1 MLFKNQLYRLGGLE
15 LAEQLKVT
23 LRPIAPT
30 VGPEMVVS
38 LGPSVK
44 AQTQIRHKS
53 LSAQSYIRKCCLREQ
68 SPAARSNEG
77 VLLTED
83 LEVIGRTGHVVDSIT
98 S

>member
-44 AQTQIRHKS
+44 AQIRHKS